1 MAGMPDQDQGPALG
15 HIPLALVMDL
25 GDQGA
30 GGIEDGQAAG
40 GSLFLDAA
48 GHAMG
53 AEDGYRLRRN
63 LRQILNEDRALGF
76 EAFDHVLVMHDLVP
90 DIDRWTVLHERTLND
105 FDGTHDARTKSA
117 GLR

>member
-1 MAGMPDQDQGPALG
+1 
-15 HIPLALVMDL
+15 MDL

-40 GSLFLDAA
+40 GGLFLDAA
-48 GHAMG
+48 GYAMG
-53 AEDGYRLRRN
+53 AEHGYRLRRN
-63 LRQILNEDRALGF
+63 LRQVLDEDRALGF
-76 EAFDHVLVMHDLVP
+76 EAFDHVFVMHDLVP
-90 DIDRWTVLHERTLND
+90 DIDRRTVFLERALND